1 MQVVVRTR
9 ARACLER
16 GTPLR
21 TANQMALWRRRF
33 GERLVLIVL
42 GGGARRRGATIVD
55 VAMAV
60 SSGAKPVD
68 VADELALTASLATC
82 SWWAQQRRGA

>member
-1 MQVVVRTR
+1 M
-9 ARACLER
+9 
-16 GTPLR
+16 
-21 TANQMALWRRRF
+21 
-33 GERLVLIVL
+33 LIVL